1 MRRWAKWSLV
11 AAVVLVVL
19 AFASPRSA
27 EARSRW
33 ASAAVGYGGFGFFP
47 GASARPPFPYSG
59 TFIVNPAQ
67 NPVYYIGPRV
77 GKRPLYS
84 PNPFYYDLPYGG
96 YYWRPY

>member
-1 MRRWAKWSLV
+1 MCRWAKWSLV
-11 AAVVLVVL
+11 AAVVLVAL
-19 AFASPRSA
+19 AFTSPRSA

-33 ASAAVGYGGFGFFP
+33 VAGYSFGFFP
-47 GASARPPFPYSG
+47 GATARPSFPFSG
-59 TFIVNPAQ
+59 TFVVNPAQ

-77 GKRPLYS
+77 GKRPLYT